1 MGYRRVFAIAVSLV
15 VLGVAAEYTQ
25 IYVVMVLGGFISA
38 LSDDAL
44 QVRTNALLQD
54 MFPSEQRATLI
65 SIESFT
71 FSMIMIIMSP
81 LAGMFFS

>member
-1 MGYRRVFAIAVSLV
+1 MGYSIVFAIAFSLLL
-15 VLGVAAEYTQ
+15 LGVASDYTHLF
-25 IYVVMVLGGFISA
+25 VVMVLGGFISA

-81 LAGMFFS
+81 RAGMFFS